1 MGHRRKPNQAF
12 IVAPDEIVSLS
23 AIISDNLP
31 FEKLFQEAS
40 VNLGPWVT
48 VQQNLTHSEFTVS
61 KSIEHPEGPAFSAQ
75 ADWAWD
81 LGSLGASADDLRS
94 LLLLWAEADREAK
107 PILDEAR
114 ATLAKYSPT
123 VSELAKQAAVATQE
137 LKQLTEQLENDAN
150 RSGSIPSQ
158 DRIV

>member
-1 MGHRRKPNQAF
+1 MYNALRLSEPAQRVRVKLNPRRSANNTN
-12 IVAPDEIVSLS
+12 IVS
-23 AIISDNLP
+23 
-31 FEKLFQEAS
+31 
-40 VNLGPWVT
+40 
-48 VQQNLTHSEFTVS
+48 
-61 KSIEHPEGPAFSAQ
+61 
-75 ADWAWD
+75 
-81 LGSLGASADDLRS
+81 SADDLRS
-94 LLLLWAEADREAK
+94 LLLLRAEADREAK

-114 ATLAKYSPT
+114 ATLAKFSPT